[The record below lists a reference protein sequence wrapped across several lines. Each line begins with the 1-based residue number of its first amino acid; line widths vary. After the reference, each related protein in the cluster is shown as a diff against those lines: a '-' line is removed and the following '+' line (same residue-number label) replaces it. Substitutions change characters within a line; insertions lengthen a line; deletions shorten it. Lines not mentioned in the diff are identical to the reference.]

1 MAFLNLQID
10 TDDLPQTADLE
21 MEPMAPAYER
31 EVLTQQLIV
40 WGILFLAS
48 FIPYLA
54 AVVGPE
60 TLNKYLALLPL
71 AVLLLALLI
80 IPLKIKQVRV
90 KAVAVREHD
99 IAYRSGL
106 FFRKTVMLAFNR
118 VQHIEVTVGPL
129 QRRFGLA
136 SLKFFTAGGS
146 SVDLKVDGLMRDRA
160 EQLRAYI
167 LDRSRSRGES

>member
-10 TDDLPQTADLE
+10 TNDLPRAADLE

-31 EVLTQQLIV
+31 EVLTQQLFV
-40 WGILFLAS
+40 WGIVLLTS
-48 FIPYLA
+48 IILYL
-54 AVVGPE
+54 VGDKPE
-60 TLNKYLALLPL
+60 MLKHFLALLPL
-71 AVLLLALLI
+71 AALLLAMLI
-80 IPLKIKQVRV
+80 IPLRIKQVRV
-90 KAVAVREHD
+90 KAIALREHD

-146 SVDLKVDGLMRDRA
+146 AVDLKVDGLMRERA

-167 LDRSRSRGES
+167 LDRSGSRGER

>member
-10 TDDLPQTADLE
+10 TDDLPQAADLE

-31 EVLTQQLIV
+31 EVLTLQLIV
-40 WGILFLAS
+40 WGIVFLGSIILYLLAPSWVALRNFPALPSVAVLFLA
-48 FIPYLA
+48 
-54 AVVGPE
+54 V
-60 TLNKYLALLPL
+60 
-71 AVLLLALLI
+71 LI

-90 KAVAVREHD
+90 KAIAVREHD

-106 FFRKTVMLAFNR
+106 FFRKTVMLACNR
-118 VQHIEVTVGPL
+118 VQHIEVTTGPL

-146 SVDLKVDGLMRDRA
+146 SVDLKVDGLMRERA
-160 EQLRAYI
+160 EQLREFI
-167 LDRSRSRGES
+167 LQHSGGRDDG